1 MCYTWRYPSEKREEI
16 DVATISKLP
25 RIRVINVTG
34 GEPFI
39 REDLDEIVSIL
50 KNKSKR
56 LVISTN
62 GLLTDRII
70 QLAER
75 NPDIGIRISIEGLL
89 KTNDEL
95 RGTKKGFEKGLKT
108 LTGLKYLG
116 LKDVGFGIT
125 VSDAN
130 AKDLIELYKLAKVM
144 DVEFAT
150 AVVHNSYYFHKF
162 DNEIKDR
169 ELVIGQFK
177 ALIRELLKSSRIKNW
192 YRAYFN
198 YGILNYVQGNK
209 RLIPCEMAFSSF
221 YLDPYGELRPCN
233 GMEETMGNLKEKPFT
248 EIWNGKE
255 AERIRTLVRNCNRN
269 CWMIGSVGEIM
280 KKNVTI
286 PTKWILRTKF
296 LGQDF

>member
-1 MCYTWRYPSEKREEI
+1 M
-16 DVATISKLP
+16 
-25 RIRVINVTG
+25 
-34 GEPFI
+34 

-75 NPDIGIRISIEGLL
+75 NPDIGIRISIEGLS

-116 LKDVGFGIT
+116 QKDVGFGIT
-125 VSDAN
+125 ISDGN
-130 AKDLIELYKLAKVM
+130 AKDLMELYKLAKVM

-150 AVVHNSYYFHKF
+150 AIVHNSYYFHKF
-162 DNEIKDR
+162 DNEIKNK
-169 ELVIGQFK
+169 ELVIDQFK
-177 ALIRELLKSSRIKNW
+177 ALTRELLKSRRIKNW

-198 YGILNYVQGNK
+198 YGIINYIRGNN
-209 RLIPCEMAFSSF
+209 RFIPCEMASSSF
-221 YLDPYGELRPCN
+221 YLDPYGEVRPCN
-233 GMEETMGNLKEKPFT
+233 VIEETMGNLKEKTFS

-255 AERIRTLVRNCNRN
+255 AERIRNLVKNCDRN
-269 CWMIGSVGEIM
+269 CWMIGSVGEVM
-280 KKNVTI
+280 KKNLTT
-286 PTKWILRTKF
+286 PTKWILKTKF